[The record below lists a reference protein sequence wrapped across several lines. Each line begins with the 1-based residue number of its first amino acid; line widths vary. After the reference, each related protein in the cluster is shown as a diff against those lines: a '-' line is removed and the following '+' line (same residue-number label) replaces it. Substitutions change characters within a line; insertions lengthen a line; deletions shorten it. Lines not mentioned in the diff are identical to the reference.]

1 MAVSTHPGLPGP
13 LPSLSQPLRRR
24 RLVLSKRPQE
34 LTPEPSWRT
43 AAPILLF
50 LLGLALMRLGPAEVG
65 THAAPTVSEMTGD

>member
-1 MAVSTHPGLPGP
+1 MATTTHPGLPGP
-13 LPSLSQPLRRR
+13 LPSLSLPLRRR

-34 LTPEPSWRT
+34 ASPEPSWRT